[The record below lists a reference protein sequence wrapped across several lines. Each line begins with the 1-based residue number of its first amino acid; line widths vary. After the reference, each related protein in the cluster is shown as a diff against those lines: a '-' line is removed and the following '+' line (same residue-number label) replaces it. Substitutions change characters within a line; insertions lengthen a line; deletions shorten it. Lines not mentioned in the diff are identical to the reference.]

1 VTYASLQILQQAIEK
16 VGSLDKQKIADA
28 IKAGE
33 FDTVLGKVK
42 MVNNIR
48 QDVWWAGQWQGGEF
62 YGLGPTSIAGAKEP
76 LFPKP
81 DWKK

>member
-1 VTYASLQILQQAIEK
+1 MMSRALMRVN
-16 VGSLDKQKIADA
+16 VGIRKLADQEYVHVDA
-28 IKAGE
+28 IKTGE

-42 MVNNIR
+42 MVDNIR